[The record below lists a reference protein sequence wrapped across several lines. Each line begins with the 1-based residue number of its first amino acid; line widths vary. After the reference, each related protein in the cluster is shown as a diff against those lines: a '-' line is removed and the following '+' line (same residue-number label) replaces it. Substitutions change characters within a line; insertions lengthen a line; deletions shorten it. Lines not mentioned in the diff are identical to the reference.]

1 MGPCGGAA
9 SPKTLDSTCSARE
22 KESNL
27 YQMNFKLIVLLS
39 GLLSVSSFAEESKRI
54 TVSGQCS
61 VEVSPDRGSIN
72 FVAERVEKD
81 ASTAIK
87 KATELHEKLRTEFKK
102 LGIKDLELSSS
113 EYTVQ
118 ERKEWEKNK
127 SVSKGFGARL
137 GLKAITPDI
146 SSLGKLMEVAG
157 TLGVTE
163 TNGLSTYISDA
174 KWLDEKKKCLDT
186 AAKNA
191 EEKAQALVKSLHAK
205 LGRVFQIN
213 ELSGNTSAPVQPIFQ
228 ERAMTM
234 KSAMHDTAAPATI
247 EGQKQSLMQEVQV
260 VFLIE

>member
-1 MGPCGGAA
+1 MGLCGAKKIEQLFSDRG
-9 SPKTLDSTCSARE
+9 KLST
-22 KESNL
+22 
-27 YQMNFKLIVLLS
+27 MKLKIILLGVLLTTA
-39 GLLSVSSFAEESKRI
+39 SFAEEAKKII
-54 TVSGQCS
+54 TVSGQCT

-87 KATELHEKLRTEFKK
+87 KATELHEKLRAEFKK

-163 TNGLSTYISDA
+163 TNGLTTYVSDA

-186 AAKNA
+186 AARNA

-213 ELSGNTSAPVQPIFQ
+213 ETAGNISSPVQPIFQ
-228 ERAMTM
+228 ERAMMM
-234 KSAMHDTAAPATI
+234 KSAMHDAAPAATI
-247 EGQKQSLMQEVQV
+247 EGQKQSLTQDVQV
-260 VFLIE
+260 AFFIE